1 MHFILVWVLA
11 CQAQVSLQGVFLWAL
26 LAALRA
32 RSMGLNRL
40 RGTEDTQRGHP
51 AFGFQ
56 PVSEGLE

>member
-1 MHFILVWVLA
+1 
-11 CQAQVSLQGVFLWAL
+11 
-26 LAALRA
+26 
-32 RSMGLNRL
+32 MGLNRL